1 MIVLTMTNCPPK
13 LRGDLS
19 KCLFEINSGVYVCN
33 VNYFRRKVR
42 IHRCSRR
49 NYAELIWKRVCENI
63 KNGQATLV
71 FPANNEQHMDFYVH
85 NTNWQ
90 PIDLDGIKL
99 MKHPKNIYEQ
109 GEMLKSGFSNAAKRR
124 MGLKKNARRVEKADN
139 DFVIIDIETT
149 GLSVENDEI
158 LEIGAIRIV
167 NGKTVEEYERLIAV
181 KTEIAQNISELTG
194 ITQEQVKENGKP
206 INEAL
211 PSFMDFVKGSEVAG
225 YNVNFDHDF
234 LLAECSR
241 QGIDI
246 TKIKFTDVMTIVKSK
261 LKGMRSYNLES
272 VAKRL
277 GITTKQQHRA
287 LSDCYLLYQVYCKL
301 NEK

>member
-19 KCLFEINSGVYVCN
+19 KWLLEINTGVYVGN
-33 VNYFRRKVR
+33 VNARVR
-42 IHRCSRR
+42 
-49 NYAELIWKRVCENI
+49 ELIWKRVCETI

>member
-19 KCLFEINSGVYVCN
+19 KWLLEINTGVYVGN
-33 VNYFRRKVR
+33 VNARVR
-42 IHRCSRR
+42 
-49 NYAELIWKRVCENI
+49 ELIWKRVCENI

-287 LSDCYLLYQVYCKL
+287 LSDCYLLYQVYSKL

>member
-19 KCLFEINSGVYVCN
+19 KWLLEINTGVYVGN
-33 VNYFRRKVR
+33 VNARVR
-42 IHRCSRR
+42 
-49 NYAELIWKRVCENI
+49 ELIWKRVCENI

-109 GEMLKSGFSNAAKRR
+109 GEMLKSGFSNSAKRR

-206 INEAL
+206 INEVL
-211 PSFMDFVKGSEVAG
+211 PSFMDFVKCSEVAG

>member
-19 KCLFEINSGVYVCN
+19 KWLLEINTGVYVGN
-33 VNYFRRKVR
+33 VNARVR
-42 IHRCSRR
+42 
-49 NYAELIWKRVCENI
+49 ELIWKRVCENI

-167 NGKTVEEYERLIAV
+167 NGNRVEEYERLIAV

>member
-1 MIVLTMTNCPPK
+1 M
-13 LRGDLS
+13 
-19 KCLFEINSGVYVCN
+19 YVGN
-33 VNYFRRKVR
+33 VNARVR
-42 IHRCSRR
+42 
-49 NYAELIWKRVCENI
+49 ELIWKRVCENI

-139 DFVIIDIETT
+139 DFVIIDIKTT

-206 INEAL
+206 INEVL

>member
-1 MIVLTMTNCPPK
+1 MTNCPPK

-19 KCLFEINSGVYVCN
+19 KWLLEINTGVYVGN
-33 VNYFRRKVR
+33 VNARVR
-42 IHRCSRR
+42 
-49 NYAELIWKRVCENI
+49 ELIWKRVCENI

-206 INEAL
+206 INEVL

>member
-19 KCLFEINSGVYVCN
+19 KWLLEINTGVYVGN
-33 VNYFRRKVR
+33 VNARVR
-42 IHRCSRR
+42 
-49 NYAELIWKRVCENI
+49 ELIWKRVCENI

-206 INEAL
+206 INEVL

-261 LKGMRSYNLES
+261 LKGMRSYNLEP

>member
-19 KCLFEINSGVYVCN
+19 KWLLEINTGVYVGN
-33 VNYFRRKVR
+33 VNARVR
-42 IHRCSRR
+42 
-49 NYAELIWKRVCENI
+49 ELIWKRVCENI
-63 KNGQATLV
+63 KNGQAILV

-206 INEAL
+206 INEVL

-277 GITTKQQHRA
+277 GITTKQQHRS

>member
-19 KCLFEINSGVYVCN
+19 KWLLEINTGVYVGN
-33 VNYFRRKVR
+33 VNARVR
-42 IHRCSRR
+42 
-49 NYAELIWKRVCENI
+49 ELIWKRVCENI

-211 PSFMDFVKGSEVAG
+211 PSFMDFLKGSEVAG

>member
-19 KCLFEINSGVYVCN
+19 KWLLEINTGVYVGN
-33 VNYFRRKVR
+33 VNARVR
-42 IHRCSRR
+42 
-49 NYAELIWKRVCENI
+49 ELIWKRVCENI

-194 ITQEQVKENGKP
+194 ITQEQVIENGKP

>member
-19 KCLFEINSGVYVCN
+19 KWLLEINTGVYVGN
-33 VNYFRRKVR
+33 VNARVR
-42 IHRCSRR
+42 
-49 NYAELIWKRVCENI
+49 ELIWKRVCENI

-194 ITQEQVKENGKP
+194 ITQEQVKESGKP

>member
-13 LRGDLS
+13 LRADLS
-19 KCLFEINSGVYVCN
+19 KWLLEINTGVYVGN
-33 VNYFRRKVR
+33 VNARVR
-42 IHRCSRR
+42 
-49 NYAELIWKRVCENI
+49 ELIWKRVCENI

-206 INEAL
+206 INEVL

>member
-19 KCLFEINSGVYVCN
+19 KWLLEINTGVYVGN
-33 VNYFRRKVR
+33 VNARVR
-42 IHRCSRR
+42 
-49 NYAELIWKRVCENI
+49 ELIWKRVCENI

-71 FPANNEQHMDFYVH
+71 FPANNERHMDFYVH

>member
-19 KCLFEINSGVYVCN
+19 KWLLEINTGVYVGN
-33 VNYFRRKVR
+33 VNARVR
-42 IHRCSRR
+42 
-49 NYAELIWKRVCENI
+49 ELIWKRVCENI

-149 GLSVENDEI
+149 GLSVENDKI

-206 INEAL
+206 INEVL

>member
-19 KCLFEINSGVYVCN
+19 KWLLEINTGVYVGN
-33 VNYFRRKVR
+33 VNARVR
-42 IHRCSRR
+42 
-49 NYAELIWKRVCENI
+49 ELIWKRVCENI

-99 MKHPKNIYEQ
+99 IKHPKNIYEQ

>member
-19 KCLFEINSGVYVCN
+19 KWLLEINTGVYVGN
-33 VNYFRRKVR
+33 VNARVR
-42 IHRCSRR
+42 
-49 NYAELIWKRVCENI
+49 ELIWKRVCENI

-246 TKIKFTDVMTIVKSK
+246 TKIKLTDVMTIVKSK

>member
-19 KCLFEINSGVYVCN
+19 KWLLEINTGVYVGN
-33 VNYFRRKVR
+33 VNARVR
-42 IHRCSRR
+42 
-49 NYAELIWKRVCENI
+49 ELIWKRVCENI
-63 KNGQATLV
+63 KNGQDTLV

-206 INEAL
+206 INEVL

>member
-19 KCLFEINSGVYVCN
+19 KWLLEINTGVYVGN
-33 VNYFRRKVR
+33 VNARVR
-42 IHRCSRR
+42 
-49 NYAELIWKRVCENI
+49 ELIWKRVCENI
-63 KNGQATLV
+63 KNGQATMV

-109 GEMLKSGFSNAAKRR
+109 GEMLKSGFSNVAKRR
-124 MGLKKNARRVEKADN
+124 MGLKKNAHRAEKADS

-167 NGKTVEEYERLIAV
+167 NGKIVEEYERLIAV

-206 INEAL
+206 INEVL

-225 YNVNFDHDF
+225 YNVDFDHDF
-234 LLAECSR
+234 LLAECNR
-241 QGIDI
+241 KGIDI

-261 LKGMRSYNLES
+261 LKGMRSYKLEA

-277 GITTKQQHRA
+277 GITTKQKHRA

-301 NEK
+301 NENW

>member
-19 KCLFEINSGVYVCN
+19 KWLLEINTGVYVGN
-33 VNYFRRKVR
+33 VNARVR
-42 IHRCSRR
+42 
-49 NYAELIWKRVCENI
+49 ELIWKRVCENI

-71 FPANNEQHMDFYVH
+71 FPANNEQHMDYYVH

>member
-19 KCLFEINSGVYVCN
+19 KWLLEINTGVYVGN
-33 VNYFRRKVR
+33 VNARVR
-42 IHRCSRR
+42 
-49 NYAELIWKRVCENI
+49 ELIWKRVCENI
-63 KNGQATLV
+63 KIVQATLV

-206 INEAL
+206 INEVL

>member
-19 KCLFEINSGVYVCN
+19 KWLLEINTGVYVGN
-33 VNYFRRKVR
+33 VNARVR
-42 IHRCSRR
+42 
-49 NYAELIWKRVCENI
+49 ELIWKRVCENI

-181 KTEIAQNISELTG
+181 KTEIAQTISELTG

>member
-19 KCLFEINSGVYVCN
+19 KWLLEINTGVYVGN
-33 VNYFRRKVR
+33 VNARVR
-42 IHRCSRR
+42 
-49 NYAELIWKRVCENI
+49 ELIWKRVCENI

-124 MGLKKNARRVEKADN
+124 MGLKKNARRAEKADN

-206 INEAL
+206 INEVL

-225 YNVNFDHDF
+225 YNMNFDHDF
-234 LLAECSR
+234 LLAECNR
-241 QGIDI
+241 QSIDI

-261 LKGMRSYNLES
+261 LKGMRSYKLES

>member
-19 KCLFEINSGVYVCN
+19 KWLLEINTGVYVGN
-33 VNYFRRKVR
+33 VNARVR
-42 IHRCSRR
+42 
-49 NYAELIWKRVCENI
+49 ELIWKRVCENI

-206 INEAL
+206 INETL

>member
-19 KCLFEINSGVYVCN
+19 KWLLEINTGVYVGN
-33 VNYFRRKVR
+33 VNARVR
-42 IHRCSRR
+42 
-49 NYAELIWKRVCENI
+49 ELIWKRVCENI